1 MKSVSLMHWTHHG
14 AARIFQPVVDLNPQD
29 HGEDMF
35 AIAGVTGHTGAAA
48 AEALL
53 AQGQKVRVIVRSA
66 EKGEPWKKRGADVA
80 VADLGDVKAMTTAL
94 TGVKGVYLLS
104 PPNFAA
110 KDFIADRKALAGKL
124 AEAVRAAKVPNVVF
138 LSSVA
143 AHVPAGTG
151 PIVTAH
157 NAEQLFRGLAPSVTF
172 VRAAYFLE
180 NWGSV
185 IGLAKAQGILPN
197 YGPVDVKF
205 SQVCARDIGA
215 AVASALLK
223 PADGTKVVELA
234 GREDWSVQDVAAAL
248 SSLLGKPVQAVA
260 APVETAHDGLKQA
273 GVPEPMASLYA
284 EMYAGLSKGLVRW
297 ETSHQTRGTTALV
310 DALRPLV

>member
-1 MKSVSLMHWTHHG
+1 
-14 AARIFQPVVDLNPQD
+14 
-29 HGEDMF
+29 MF

-48 AEALL
+48 ADALL
-53 AQGQKVRVIVRSA
+53 AQGKPVRVIVRTA
-66 EKGEPWKKRGADVA
+66 DKGEAWKKKGAEVA
-80 VADLGDVKAMTTAL
+80 VADLGDVSAL
-94 TGVKGVYLLS
+94 TAALQGVKGVYLLS

-110 KDFIADRKALAGKL
+110 KDFLADRKELLGKMSEALK
-124 AEAVRAAKVPNVVF
+124 AAKVPSVVF

-151 PIVTAH
+151 PIVTAYR
-157 NAEQLFRGLAPSVTF
+157 AEQALRGIAPSVTF
-172 VRAAYFLE
+172 VRAAYFVE

-205 SQVCARDIGA
+205 SQVSSRDIGA
-215 AVASALLK
+215 AIASALLN

-248 SSLLGKPVQAVA
+248 SSLLGRPVQAVS
-260 APVETAHDGLKQA
+260 APVESAHEGLKQA
-273 GVPEPMASLYA
+273 GVPEPMAGLYA
-284 EMYAGLSKGLVRW
+284 EMYAGLAKGLVRW
-297 ETSHQTRGTTALV
+297 ETNHQVRGTTALV